1 MSLDVQAILLQNV
14 INQRNEIIKKQLEFS
29 IEKTKAQAIING
41 YSEILMELDAILKNL
56 DNIMKQYCP
65 KEDAPS
71 IDNSADDKSDEM

>member
-41 YSEILMELDAILKNL
+41 YSEILMELDTILKNL

-65 KEDAPS
+65 KEDASS
-71 IDNSADDKSDEM
+71 INNSAEEKTDEM